1 MLTRVYRDPVDTF
14 RDFRGELDRI
24 FNNNETGYTETAPEW
39 VPAVDIK
46 EAKDAYEVVA
56 DVPGVEA
63 KDIDISL
70 DDGVLTVK
78 GERKHESKDASEEEG
93 EAYTRTERSYGSF
106 YRRFTLPDTADAEN
120 ISAKTEHGVL
130 KLHIPKKEKALPKK
144 ISVQG

>member
-24 FNNNETGYTETAPEW
+24 FNSNAVGDNEIAAEW
-39 VPAVDIK
+39 VPAVDIT

-63 KDIDISL
+63 KDIDVSL

-78 GERKHESKDASEEEG
+78 GERKSESKDEDEG
-93 EAYTRTERSYGSF
+93 YTRTERSYGSF

>member
-1 MLTRVYRDPVDTF
+1 MLTRVYRDPRDSF
-14 RDFRGELDRI
+14 REFRGELDRI
-24 FNNNETGYTETAPEW
+24 FNTNTAAYSDTATDW

-56 DVPGVEA
+56 DVPGVEP
-63 KDIDISL
+63 KDIDVSL
-70 DDGVLTVK
+70 EDGVLTVK
-78 GERKHESKDASEEEG
+78 GERQSEVKD
-93 EAYTRTERSYGSF
+93 EADGYTRSERSYGSF